1 MLIHITEMQLLLPF
15 FSKNCI
21 RVSVMNILFT
31 LPTQNRR
38 PNALTFRV
46 RLTLQF
52 PRSSNQSRANTNTT
66 KAIRSTIVELNA
78 NVAQLI
84 RIPIKTQQRRRNVQ
98 FAQRWILRSTT
109 LSQPL
114 NNDAIRMF
122 PLLSFYLSGAKV
134 MPAARPS

>member
-1 MLIHITEMQLLLPF
+1 M
-15 FSKNCI
+15 
-21 RVSVMNILFT
+21 
-31 LPTQNRR
+31 
-38 PNALTFRV
+38 
-46 RLTLQF
+46 
-52 PRSSNQSRANTNTT
+52 
-66 KAIRSTIVELNA
+66 ELNA

-134 MPAARPS
+134 MPAPVRLEVRAHSARSRHILSQSCRIQTCFARVLKQVKSVNGLLIAQFPIN